1 MNEYE
6 QALQAVRD
14 IYVTYPKRIES
25 NEEELKKIDQEIQD
39 LLHVIELGTFDAA
52 KGSQI
57 LKQLKKARQERRRV
71 KNDLELLEP
80 IKEFISYAKPSE
92 KNIGQSI
99 GKLRNECARTS
110 NLQNESKNGFTRYG
124 EVNEQ
129 KKKKKK

>member
-71 KNDLELLEP
+71 KNDLELLDP

-99 GKLRNECARTS
+99 GKLRNVVNVQEHRTYRMRVRTD
-110 NLQNESKNGFTRYG
+110 LQDMVK
-124 EVNEQ
+124 
-129 KKKKKK
+129 

>member
-39 LLHVIELGTFDAA
+39 LLHVIELGAFDAA

-99 GKLRNECARTS
+99 GKLRNVVNVQEHRTYRMRVRTD
-110 NLQNESKNGFTRYG
+110 LQDMVK
-124 EVNEQ
+124 
-129 KKKKKK
+129 